1 MTQFLEFEPELLSEP
16 ASASVPEC
24 VPGTSAP
31 ETVACDVTSANGAE
45 AGKDEDAAGKD
56 AAGEPGSGP
65 AALADLV
72 AAGLVSHEMIGDP
85 VRLGAR
91 VGAEAATLRRLCAHV
106 SGSIW
111 RIEPYHYAFR
121 LEAGAGADPEAA
133 GAALEA
139 RLADEFGP
147 DAAWV
152 NATDLIDDAEAGVGE
167 ATTTPKPAADMA
179 VDLDAPLLLL
189 RASAGAVADGL
200 DFAGPGVQAVVSAS
214 FAARAAHIAA
224 AHIAADRMAADRMT
238 ADRMAGESAADADL
252 VLRFAALDAGQA
264 RIEAVLAANRAE
276 ADRIEAD
283 RIEAGRIEADP
294 APDFAGRFTV
304 FEAGQA
310 RIEVALAAEAESRA
324 AAAAAEVRLTE
335 LLAKVLRRLD
345 AQADV
350 LHSHIAREDQVAA
363 RLGEIAALAEGG
375 VTSGATGVAFQETLG
390 LALAEFLAR
399 LERREAA
406 MVPARVP
413 QVS

>member
-1 MTQFLEFEPELLSEP
+1 MTQFLEFEPELISEP

-24 VPGTSAP
+24 APGTSAP
-31 ETVACDVTSANGAE
+31 ETVACDVTSADGAE
-45 AGKDEDAAGKD
+45 AGKDAAGKD

-85 VRLGAR
+85 VKLAARLGAS

-121 LEAGAGADPEAA
+121 LGAGAGADPEAA

-152 NATDLIDDAEAGVGE
+152 NATDLIDDAEAGAGE
-167 ATTTPKPAADMA
+167 ATTTRKPAADMA

-224 AHIAADRMAADRMT
+224 AHIAADRMAADRM
-238 ADRMAGESAADADL
+238 AGESAADADL
-252 VLRFAALDAGQA
+252 VLRFAALEAGQE
-264 RIEAVLAANRAE
+264 RIEAVLAANRA
-276 ADRIEAD
+276 ATDRIEAG

-399 LERREAA
+399 LERREVA

>member
-1 MTQFLEFEPELLSEP
+1 MTQFLEFEPELISEP

-24 VPGTSAP
+24 APGTSAP
-31 ETVACDVTSANGAE
+31 ETVACDVTSADGAE
-45 AGKDEDAAGKD
+45 AGKDAVGKDGAGKD

-91 VGAEAATLRRLCAHV
+91 LGAGAEAATLRRLCAHV

-121 LEAGAGADPEAA
+121 LEAAAAAGTDPEAA

-152 NATDLIDDAEAGVGE
+152 NATDLIDDAEAGAGE
-167 ATTTPKPAADMA
+167 ATTTRKPAADMA

-224 AHIAADRMAADRMT
+224 AHIAADRRA

-252 VLRFAALDAGQA
+252 VLRFAALEAGQA
-264 RIEAVLAANRAE
+264 RIEAALAANRAE

-283 RIEAGRIEADP
+283 RIEADP

>member
-1 MTQFLEFEPELLSEP
+1 MTQFLEFEPELISEP
-16 ASASVPEC
+16 ASASVPEYA
-24 VPGTSAP
+24 PGTSAP
-31 ETVACDVTSANGAE
+31 ETVACDVTSADGAE
-45 AGKDEDAAGKD
+45 AGKDAAGKD

-85 VRLGAR
+85 ARLGAR

-121 LEAGAGADPEAA
+121 LGADPEAA

-152 NATDLIDDAEAGVGE
+152 NATDLIDDAEAGAGE
-167 ATTTPKPAADMA
+167 ATTTRKPAADMA

-224 AHIAADRMAADRMT
+224 AHIAADRMAADRM
-238 ADRMAGESAADADL
+238 AGESAADADL
-252 VLRFAALDAGQA
+252 VLRFAALEAGQE

-276 ADRIEAD
+276 ANRAEADRIEAG

>member
-1 MTQFLEFEPELLSEP
+1 MTQFLEFEPELISEP
-16 ASASVPEC
+16 ASASVPEYA
-24 VPGTSAP
+24 PGTSAP
-31 ETVACDVTSANGAE
+31 ETVACDVTSADGAE
-45 AGKDEDAAGKD
+45 AGKDAAGKD

-85 VRLGAR
+85 VKLAARLGAS

-121 LEAGAGADPEAA
+121 LGADPEAA

-152 NATDLIDDAEAGVGE
+152 NATDLIDDAEAGAGE
-167 ATTTPKPAADMA
+167 ATTTRKPAADMA

-189 RASAGAVADGL
+189 RASAEAVADGL

-224 AHIAADRMAADRMT
+224 AHIAADRMAADRM
-238 ADRMAGESAADADL
+238 AGESAADADL
-252 VLRFAALDAGQA
+252 VLRFAALEAGQA